1 MGEERI
7 VSRKVR
13 FWASLSSTWFR
24 VRVRVRMRVR
34 ARLKLRLRLRLRLT
48 SVSAVSTNCLTP

>member
-13 FWASLSSTWFR
+13 FWASLSSTWLR
-24 VRVRVRMRVR
+24 VGVR
-34 ARLKLRLRLRLRLT
+34 LWLRLRLKVKLRLRLT